1 MNNFGRTEA
10 GAAFIATAARRE
22 TSEEIMEAIA
32 FFARNEDE
40 AVAIW
45 QGDGLGRIAD
55 LIGVWEHATGNGRI
69 DDNDLTWGGRKLV
82 EIMAENA

>member
-1 MNNFGRTEA
+1 VNNFGRTEA
-10 GAAFIATAARRE
+10 GAAFISTAARRE

-55 LIGVWEHATGNGRI
+55 LIGVWERATGNGRI
-69 DDNDLTWGGRKLV
+69 DDKDLTWGGRKLL
-82 EIMAENA
+82 EIMAENV